1 MEKLKLYIT
10 NALINLV
17 INLLENKPIKVLK
30 VKKIN
35 FLNYYILI

>member
-1 MEKLKLYIT
+1 MRY
-10 NALINLV
+10 ALINLV
-17 INLLENKPIKVLK
+17 IILLENKPIKVFK